1 MNYPILYFCFSIYY
15 MEEQQIKRS
24 RRTSAEIKQLLE
36 AFSDAAISAKEFCMQ
51 HDICEAGFYKWR
63 SRYGASPS
71 ENRNDFL
78 ILKQTS
84 VPLPESALFAEVK
97 GIRIYQPVTASYLK
111 ELL

>member
-1 MNYPILYFCFSIYY
+1 
-15 MEEQQIKRS
+15 MEDQKIKRS

-36 AFSDAAISAKEFCMQ
+36 AFSRAAISAKEFCMQ
-51 HDICEAGFYKWR
+51 HDISEACFYKWR
-63 SRYGASPS
+63 SRYGGSPS
-71 ENRNDFL
+71 ENKNDFV

-84 VPLPESALFAEVK
+84 VSVTESTLFAEVN